1 MSTAAE
7 AQRKRRNA
15 EQRERRRLERLH
27 AYERRAWDA
36 GHRLIGGTDEV
47 GRGPLAGPVVAAC
60 VVVARPLRLRGL
72 NDSKQVLPEL
82 RTALAEEIKAE
93 ATAWAIGEASV
104 AEIERLNI
112 YWASVLAME
121 RALAALAIP
130 PEYLLTDAVRIKSWS
145 APQEPV
151 IKGDA
156 KCATVAAASI
166 LAKVH
171 RDALL
176 VALHERF
183 PLYGFDEHKGYATP
197 QHLAALAAHG
207 PCEEHR
213 RGFWRVRAAWDA
225 LPGLEGFVVAEAI
238 QG

>member
-1 MSTAAE
+1 MSAAAE

-104 AEIERLNI
+104 A
-112 YWASVLAME
+112 
-121 RALAALAIP
+121 
-130 PEYLLTDAVRIKSWS
+130 
-145 APQEPV
+145 
-151 IKGDA
+151 
-156 KCATVAAASI
+156 
-166 LAKVH
+166 
-171 RDALL
+171 
-176 VALHERF
+176 
-183 PLYGFDEHKGYATP
+183 
-197 QHLAALAAHG
+197 
-207 PCEEHR
+207 
-213 RGFWRVRAAWDA
+213 
-225 LPGLEGFVVAEAI
+225 
-238 QG
+238 